1 MLKYSTPSFTSFW
14 QGLPL
19 GLPVPYPSSRVC
31 RGEVLP
37 TVEDNWA
44 GGHTSLW
51 NQVGYIPGCWAAGP
65 HHYEAT
71 VLSLKDGS
79 DQGRS
84 LITGNRQISHPYS
97 RRRINRR
104 STVPAAYSHSLQ
116 YLHGHLSGFQL
127 HSLVCWYPLY
137 WVPHTGIKIAFN
149 LLLSLCQCSSGC
161 GWTSWTQ
168 GKDTVI

>member
-1 MLKYSTPSFTSFW
+1 MWKMLKYSTPSFTSFW

-65 HHYEAT
+65 HHCEAT

-79 DQGRS
+79 GQGRS

-104 STVPAAYSHSLQ
+104 REVLYQKPIPILCNIYMAISVAFSCTLRFVGIPYT
-116 YLHGHLSGFQL
+116 GF
-127 HSLVCWYPLY
+127 P
-137 WVPHTGIKIAFN
+137 TRE
-149 LLLSLCQCSSGC
+149 
-161 GWTSWTQ
+161 
-168 GKDTVI
+168 